1 MPSTPTDVHYSDVH
15 LSVPGSTPTAE
26 ATTSFAWCGDDD
38 SSDIGCTPLKA
49 AKHDGSSGASPS
61 ELARHDHD
69 GDALLARRRGAASSG
84 GLLKVRHALATPLPD
99 VGLQVWR
106 GALLLCDYLLAQPRL
121 LRGATVLELGGGCG
135 LSGLLA
141 ASPGLRAK
149 RVYVTDCVDAVLDN
163 AQANIELNG
172 VGEVARVRRL
182 DWAEPPPQCVAPTAA
197 AAAGLYEC
205 REDDLAE
212 LRGCTLILA
221 ADCVYSND
229 MTAQLVACLNA
240 LLRSLPGAVALVAME
255 LRVNFCVSS
264 LAARAPAVDYFADG
278 LEVAGLEHRRVPT
291 RSFPQRFEYERVKE
305 LELWR
310 VTVRTEGE
318 SDGSEEASTS
328 RSAPHG

>member
-15 LSVPGSTPTAE
+15 LDMPGSTSTAE
-26 ATTSFAWCGDDD
+26 ATTSFAWRGDDD
-38 SSDIGCTPLKA
+38 CSDSAAAAPAKA
-49 AKHDGSSGASPS
+49 
-61 ELARHDHD
+61 ARHDGD
-69 GDALLARRRGAASSG
+69 GDALLARRRGDGSG
-84 GLLKVRHALATPLPD
+84 GAIRLRHALATPLPD

-106 GALLLCDYLLAQPRL
+106 GALLLCDYLLSQPRL
-121 LRGATVLELGGGCG
+121 LRGATVLELGAGCG

-141 ASPGLRAK
+141 ASPGLRA
-149 RVYVTDCVDAVLDN
+149 RSVYVTDCVESVLAN
-163 AQANIELNG
+163 AQANVELNG
-172 VGEVARVRRL
+172 VGAVARVRRL
-182 DWAEPPPQCVAPTAA
+182 DWAEPPPMDVDPAATAASAA
-197 AAAGLYEC
+197 AAAASGPHEW

-221 ADCVYSND
+221 ADCVYGND

-278 LEVAGLEHRRVPT
+278 LEVAGLEYTRVPT

-310 VTVRTEGE
+310 VTVRAEGE
-318 SDGSEEASTS
+318 PDGALVC
-328 RSAPHG
+328 HG